1 MKQTLSTNFEM
12 FHKLGTIEKEIMD
25 LKLDILKKLAPIGKK
40 TTSFKGILKGVDVT
54 DEDISLAKK
63 SLYSK
68 TRI

>member
-1 MKQTLSTNFEM
+1 MKQALSSNFDM

-25 LKLDILKKLAPIGKK
+25 LKLHILKKLTPIGKK
-40 TTSFKGILKGVDVT
+40 STSFKGILKGMDVS
-54 DEDISLAKK
+54 DEEISLAKK